1 MKMVTLINK
10 EKISKKKQNKFSLDR
25 EFVSKLGNFLY
36 SQKDI
41 ESVGM
46 RISFRDGSI
55 LMFDKEEKE
64 DNVKRRI
71 SEDDE

>member
-1 MKMVTLINK
+1 MKMITLINK
-10 EKISKKKQNKFSLDR
+10 EKNSKKKQKRFTLDR

-46 RISFRDGSI
+46 RIQFKDGSI

-71 SEDDE
+71 NEEDN